1 MNKGMAMEI
10 EALTYIMAMVMYLS
24 RNR

>member
-1 MNKGMAMEI
+1 MH
-10 EALTYIMAMVMYLS
+10 YLS

>member
-1 MNKGMAMEI
+1 
-10 EALTYIMAMVMYLS
+10 LS